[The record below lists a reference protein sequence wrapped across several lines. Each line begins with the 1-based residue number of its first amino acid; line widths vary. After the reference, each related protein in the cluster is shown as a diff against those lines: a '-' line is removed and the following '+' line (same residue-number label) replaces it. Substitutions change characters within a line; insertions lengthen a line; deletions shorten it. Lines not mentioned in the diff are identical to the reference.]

1 MTTPSAMLKFD
12 SIKKACLGLCH
23 NKGYKT
29 EISEFKVQPSNR
41 LGSFQKNLY
50 LSANP
55 ERKVNQEYYIYD
67 GLAMVGSIGGS
78 LGLFIGFSFF
88 EVMCLVLD
96 FLSEKYQSRRS
107 LGCRSCNCTPN
118 FWGGTLLTQKIF
130 DARNFNAGILTPG
143 LLSLD
148 GI

>member
-12 SIKKACLGLCH
+12 SFKKACLGLCH

-88 EVMCLVLD
+88 DFLCLVLD
-96 FLSEKYQSRRS
+96 FLCEKYQKRRNW
-107 LGCRSCNCTPN
+107 GCKRC
-118 FWGGTLLTQKIF
+118 K
-130 DARNFNAGILTPG
+130 RK
-143 LLSLD
+143 
-148 GI
+148 

>member
-12 SIKKACLGLCH
+12 SFKKACLGLCH

-29 EISEFKVQPSNR
+29 EISEYKVQPSNR

-55 ERKVNQEYYIYD
+55 ERKANHDYYTHD
-67 GLAMVGSIGGS
+67 GYAMAGS
-78 LGLFIGFSFF
+78 LAGQRGLFIGFSFF

-96 FLSEKYQSRRS
+96 FLSEKYQNRRN
-107 LGCRSCNCTPN
+107 LRCRSCNCTPN
-118 FWGGTLLTQKIF
+118 FCQ
-130 DARNFNAGILTPG
+130 N
-143 LLSLD
+143 
-148 GI
+148 

>member
-50 LSANP
+50 L
-55 ERKVNQEYYIYD
+55 KVNQEYYIYD

-78 LGLFIGFSFF
+78 LGLFIGFSSFDI
-88 EVMCLVLD
+88 MCLVLD
-96 FLSEKYQSRRS
+96 FLSEKYQNRRN

-118 FWGGTLLTQKIF
+118 FCQ
-130 DARNFNAGILTPG
+130 N
-143 LLSLD
+143 
-148 GI
+148 